1 MQGLRLHRRSLEE
14 VRRTTPPPYRAPFC
28 SSTPSRPF
36 SAPSSVASHI
46 LAYSKMQAEVDPTQD
61 TEFHDALRAH
71 GIIPPKPPSR
81 SPSPELP
88 SASELR
94 SSALKQATVDDLDL
108 ELEDHL
114 DDEEEKLLEKIRR
127 QRMAQLRADSKKERF
142 GRVYPISRPDYT
154 REVTEASRINPDAD
168 PDQLKEDLEEKSG
181 QEEAKDKQRQGGTGV
196 VCFLYKDGLEQCRL
210 LSGFLD
216 TLAAKYPATKF
227 VSIVGDQ
234 CIPNYPDRNL
244 PTLLIYRNG
253 ELHRQIVGLRPE
265 IGLDGMKTKCEDIE
279 LLLTAVGAIERSK
292 VPGAKTH
299 FGSQQTRED
308 TIEEGDEEEEDEGER
323 KRSIRDGGLGREKTQ
338 DELDD
343 ELDWD

>member
-1 MQGLRLHRRSLEE
+1 
-14 VRRTTPPPYRAPFC
+14 
-28 SSTPSRPF
+28 
-36 SAPSSVASHI
+36 
-46 LAYSKMQAEVDPTQD
+46 MQAEIDPTQD

-88 SASELR
+88 TANELR
-94 SSALKQATVDDLDL
+94 TSSLKQAAVEDLDL
-108 ELEDHL
+108 ELEGKI
-114 DDEEEKLLEKIRR
+114 DDEEEKLVEKIRR
-127 QRMAQLRADSKKERF
+127 QRMSQLRTETKKARF

-154 REVTEASRINPDAD
+154 REVTEASKIDPDAN
-168 PDQLKEDLEEKSG
+168 PESQLQIE
-181 QEEAKDKQRQGGTGV
+181 QEERNSNGTSAASKQRHGGTGV
-196 VCFLYKDGLEQCRL
+196 VCFLYKDGIDTCRL
-210 LSGFLD
+210 LAGYLD

-292 VPGAKTH
+292 VPGAPTH
-299 FGSQQTRED
+299 AGTQRSD
-308 TIEEGDEEEEDEGER
+308 TIEEADEEEEEEEEENGGKR
-323 KRSIRDGGLGREKTQ
+323 QRSIRQKTQ
-338 DELDD
+338 EELDD
-343 ELDWD
+343 ELDWDL

>member
-1 MQGLRLHRRSLEE
+1 
-14 VRRTTPPPYRAPFC
+14 
-28 SSTPSRPF
+28 
-36 SAPSSVASHI
+36 
-46 LAYSKMQAEVDPTQD
+46 MQAEIDPTQD

-88 SASELR
+88 TASELR
-94 SSALKQATVDDLDL
+94 SSALKQATVSDLDL
-108 ELEDHL
+108 QLEGQL
-114 DDEEEKLLEKIRR
+114 DDEEEKLLEKIRH
-127 QRMAQLRADSKKERF
+127 QRMSQLRAETKKARF

-154 REVTEASRINPDAD
+154 REVTEASKIDPDAD
-168 PDQLKEDLEEKSG
+168 PDTVQAKD
-181 QEEAKDKQRQGGTGV
+181 QETSKGAANGNAGDKQRQRGTGV
-196 VCFLYKDGLEQCRL
+196 VCFLYKDGMDTCRL
-210 LSGFLD
+210 LSGYLD

-265 IGLDGMKTKCEDIE
+265 IGLDGIKTKCEDIE

-292 VPGAKTH
+292 VPGAPTH
-299 FGSQQTRED
+299 LGSQKPD
-308 TIEEGDEEEEDEGER
+308 TIDEGEEEQQEEQHGG
-323 KRSIRDGGLGREKTQ
+323 KRQTSIRQKTQ
-338 DELDD
+338 EELDG
-343 ELDWD
+343 ELDWDL